1 MKKTALGIAIAAIFT
16 VAAPRA
22 MAETGPTP
30 DQLIDQLAQI
40 DCNGPGLYEYSQF
53 EDFWAV
59 FPELYPRGHLEGPK
73 PDCMPDAMRAL
84 VRLGPE
90 ALPALV
96 RHVDDKR
103 RTALKI
109 GVKQEKPWV
118 IHEGGQIFAQEY
130 DSRAHVYDEDVLPW
144 PFREKC
150 SNGLCF
156 TGRGFDEPY
165 TVRIGDICFV
175 LIGQIVNRDLAA
187 AHYEMTGWTVVN
199 SPVETPSLAQR
210 VRADWAGV
218 DAKGLKDS
226 LLADLHMTLRPPPPG
241 HTRFEKEPLSYEES
255 EAQSL
260 RDLYARAL
268 RRLRFYFPGVY
279 AGLAGDDLVKRQ
291 VFEKTEAEERATA
304 SSWWDPETLIGKLTA
319 VGCPLPGA
327 SDVAMP
333 QAFLAQPGS
342 MEDFSKTQ
350 FEDIKGY
357 HMPESCDTTPILNLM
372 GAGPAGLPALLRHL
386 DDARPTKL
394 LLGRGLDSAFFA
406 EEYDA
411 RGTASAST
419 VCGMGETCE
428 NKRPF
433 EKPYT
438 VKVGDLCFVL
448 IGQIVN
454 RQLNAARAQSQDVLM
469 VNSPVESPALAA
481 RVRADWTGVDEEG
494 VRDSLFSDLRA
505 GTPGNMQSALR
516 LLRFYFPN
524 SYAALTGA
532 DLQKRKV
539 FEAVERTAK

>member
-1 MKKTALGIAIAAIFT
+1 
-16 VAAPRA
+16 
-22 MAETGPTP
+22 MAEAGPTP

-40 DCNGPGLYEYSQF
+40 DCNGPGLYEYSQYG
-53 EDFWAV
+53 DFWAV
-59 FPELYPRGHLEGPK
+59 IAELYTRGHLEGPK

-84 VRLGPE
+84 VRLGPR

-96 RHVDDKR
+96 RHIDDDR
-103 RTALKI
+103 PAGLKI
-109 GVKQEKPWV
+109 GTEQKDVPGV
-118 IHEGGQIFAQEY
+118 IRMGGQIFAQEY

-150 SNGLCF
+150 SDGLCF
-156 TGRGFDEPY
+156 TGRGFDEPHA
-165 TVRIGDICFV
+165 VRIGDICFV
-175 LIGQIVNRDLAA
+175 LIGQIVNRDLVAA
-187 AHYEMTGWTVVN
+187 RYQMTGWTVVN

-218 DAKGLKDS
+218 GSEGLRDA
-226 LLADLHMTLRPPPPG
+226 LLADLHMALRPAPPG
-241 HTRFEKEPLSYEES
+241 HKRFENEPLSYEES
-255 EAQSL
+255 EALSL

-268 RRLRFYFPGVY
+268 RRLRFYFPDVY

-291 VFEKTEAEERATA
+291 VFEQADAEERARG
-304 SSWWDPETLIGKLTA
+304 SSRRDPETLIGKLTA

-333 QAFLAQPGS
+333 RAFLAQPGS
-342 MEDFSKTQ
+342 MEAFSKTQ

-357 HMPESCDTTPILNLM
+357 HVPESCDTTPIPNLM
-372 GAGPAGLPALLRHL
+372 GAGPAALPALLRHL

-394 LLGRGLDSAFFA
+394 ILGRGLDRAFFA

-411 RGTASAST
+411 RRMASVSIA
-419 VCGMGETCE
+419 CGMGESCG
-428 NKRPF
+428 NKMPF

-454 RQLNAARAQSQDVLM
+454 RQMNAARARSQAVLM

-481 RVRADWTGVDEEG
+481 RVRADWTGVDENG
-494 VRDSLFSDLRA
+494 VKASLFSDLRT
-505 GTPGNMQSALR
+505 GTPDGMQGALR
-516 LLRFYFPN
+516 LLRFYFPDG
-524 SYAALTGA
+524 YAALTGA
-532 DLQKRKV
+532 DLQKREV
-539 FEAVERTAK
+539 FEAAERAAK